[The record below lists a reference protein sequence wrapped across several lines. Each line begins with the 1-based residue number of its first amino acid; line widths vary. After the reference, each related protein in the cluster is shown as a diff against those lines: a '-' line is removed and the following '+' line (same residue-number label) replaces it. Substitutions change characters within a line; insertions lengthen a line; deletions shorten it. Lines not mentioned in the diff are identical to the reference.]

1 MTMLTLNFH
10 TSTEGSNAYSAP
22 AAIPAI
28 HAITAT
34 SSGRTGQKQRHHRR
48 HQRARDHLALNAQID
63 VTGPAMTYR
72 VAIAQ

>member
-34 SSGRTGQKQRHHRR
+34 SSGGPGRNSATTV
-48 HQRARDHLALNAQID
+48 ATSVP
-63 VTGPAMTYR
+63 VTIWPSTPRLM
-72 VAIAQ
+72 